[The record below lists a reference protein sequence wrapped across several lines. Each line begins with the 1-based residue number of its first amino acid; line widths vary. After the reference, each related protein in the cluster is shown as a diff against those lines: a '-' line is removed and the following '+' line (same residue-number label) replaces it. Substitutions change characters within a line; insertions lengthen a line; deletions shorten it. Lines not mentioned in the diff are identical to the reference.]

1 MDYLKDMGGCLKV
14 TKDYFYYR
22 NKKIEEVMRS
32 KKVKKIFKFI
42 NKWLV
47 DITDV
52 LKNVLVFA
60 IICGLL
66 FNDPFGVINT
76 ISVLISNVGDQGI
89 AGFISL
95 AILILIYRR

>member
-1 MDYLKDMGGCLKV
+1 M
-14 TKDYFYYR
+14 
-22 NKKIEEVMRS
+22 KKYM
-32 KKVKKIFKFI
+32 KFI

-47 DITDV
+47 DISEV

-66 FNDPFGVINT
+66 FNDPFGIINT
-76 ISVLISNVGDQGI
+76 ISNLISGVGEQGL